1 MKLRLYDIF
10 DRMIGNKIEG
20 ENTTTL
26 DLNLLSGVYFYIL
39 TIDNKIVFKDI
50 KKYCFILFYP

>member
-10 DRMIGNKIEG
+10 DRMIGNKRLEG

-26 DLNLLSGVYFYIL
+26 DLSH
-39 TIDNKIVFKDI
+39 
-50 KKYCFILFYP
+50 CREFILYFNYR

>member
-10 DRMIGNKIEG
+10 DRMIGNKRARG

-26 DLNLLSGVYFYIL
+26 DLSHLLSGVYFI
-39 TIDNKIVFKDI
+39 F
-50 KKYCFILFYP
+50 

>member
-10 DRMIGNKIEG
+10 DRMIGNKRAEG

-26 DLNLLSGVYFYIL
+26 DLSHLLSE
-39 TIDNKIVFKDI
+39 
-50 KKYCFILFYP
+50 FILYFNYR

>member
-10 DRMIGNKIEG
+10 GRMKLEIKGQG

-26 DLNLLSGVYFYIL
+26 DLSHLLSGVYFIFNYR
-39 TIDNKIVFKDI
+39 
-50 KKYCFILFYP
+50 